1 MMSFEITVAIFN
13 PNLIIQNV
21 WIFGTIKDREHLEM
35 EAVII
40 SKVFCIN
47 EMIFISYTYLIIPL
61 EIIQD

>member
-40 SKVFCIN
+40 SKVFCII